1 MAIPARYILHQGP
14 VLGAL
19 ARAAF
24 LSATGAAAGKGAA
37 PEVPGPVH
45 SARIRPRPAALVRD
59 YIRHVGGDPA
69 SYRGQLPAHLFP
81 QWTFP
86 YQARDLEGLPY
97 PLQKVLN
104 GGCRLELNAAL
115 PSSDSFGLE
124 LRLQDIDDDG
134 RRAVIQHA
142 ATMSSADHPKA
153 VVAHMYTIVPLG
165 KGKAKADG
173 KSSKKKA
180 SQRPQVPEEARP
192 LARWR
197 IGTHA
202 GLDFAKLTGD
212 FNPIHWVPAAARAAG
227 FRNVILHGY
236 ATLARAI
243 EGLNRNLFAGDPN
256 RLASIDVKFTRPLVL
271 PATVGLFVMDE
282 QLFVGDAPGGPAYL
296 VGTFSVRS

>member
-24 LSATGAAAGKGAA
+24 LSATGGAAGEGAA
-37 PEVPGPVH
+37 PELPGPVH
-45 SARIRPRPAALVRD
+45 SARIRPRPAALLRD

-86 YQARDLEGLPY
+86 YQARDLAGLPY

-115 PSSDSFGLE
+115 PSSDAFGLE
-124 LRLQDIDDDG
+124 LQLQDISDDG
-134 RRAVIQHA
+134 RRAVIHQS
-142 ATMSSADHPKA
+142 ATMSTAEHPKA

-165 KGKAKADG
+165 RGKGEP
-173 KSSKKKA
+173 SEKKT
-180 SQRPQVPEEARP
+180 SQRPHVPEEARP
-192 LARWR
+192 LGRWR
-197 IGTHA
+197 IGTEA

-243 EGLNRNLFAGDPN
+243 EGLNRNLFAGDPG
-256 RLASIDVKFTRPLVL
+256 RLAFIDVKFTRPLVL
-271 PATVGLFVMDE
+271 PATVGLFVMDD